1 MSPQVLMI
9 AMTGLPEQSAWVQ
22 PMEAARERWPKE
34 RRSSG
39 PNQRWLRRDWG
50 FFLGIEVLCKA
61 KAGARS
67 RVAAGSRRPSSNH
80 LRKGVYFRSGYLA
93 VSIFRR
99 VKRGVWRF

>member
-1 MSPQVLMI
+1 
-9 AMTGLPEQSAWVQ
+9 
-22 PMEAARERWPKE
+22 MEAARERWPKE

-39 PNQRWLRRDWG
+39 PNQRWLRRDWE

-80 LRKGVYFRSGYLA
+80 LRKAVYFRSGYLA
-93 VSIFRR
+93 VSILGELNEEFGGSERSR
-99 VKRGVWRF
+99 QRNDKRDDRGFGWSG